1 MLMISKEKF
10 RFNKCPHN
18 RNTPKVM
25 VFGSNL
31 SGKGYA
37 LSLSS
42 LEKGN
47 ALAKHPRTISY
58 FADISGYTCITT
70 INHGVIGLFMDT
82 HI

>member
-1 MLMISKEKF
+1 MISKEKF
-10 RFNKCPHN
+10 HFNRCPHN
-18 RNTPKVM
+18 GNTPKVM

-37 LSLSS
+37 LSLSN

-58 FADISGYTCITT
+58 FADFGIYMYY
-70 INHGVIGLFMDT
+70 NH
-82 HI
+82 